1 LSKYCT
7 LAPPFKGLFKTGIK
21 TATMKRKI
29 IASIIALIAFTGF
42 VSAQKFCFVDTDYI
56 LNQSPAYQQAQ
67 DQLNQLSVGWQKEV
81 EAKYAEIDALYKNFQ
96 QEQLLLTDELRQ
108 KREAEIVEKEK
119 DAKEF
124 QKSKFGVD
132 GELFKKRQEL
142 VKPIQDQVYNA
153 VKEMAERGG
162 FAIVFDKA
170 SSDITMLYT
179 NSKYDKSDD
188 VLEILGWKKTGGGGG
203 SSGTKKTN

>member
-1 LSKYCT
+1 
-7 LAPPFKGLFKTGIK
+7 
-21 TATMKRKI
+21 MKRKI
-29 IASIIALIAFTGF
+29 FSIVIALLATAGFTYG
-42 VSAQKFCFVDTDYI
+42 QKFCFVDSDYI
-56 LNQSPAYQQAQ
+56 LGQSPAYQQAQ
-67 DQLNQLSVGWQKEV
+67 TQLNDLSVQWQKEV

-119 DAKEF
+119 EAKDF

-142 VKPIQDQVYNA
+142 VKPIQDQIYNA

-162 FAIVFDKA
+162 YAVVFDKA
-170 SSDITMLYT
+170 SDLTILYS
-179 NSKYDKSDD
+179 NPKYDKSDD
-188 VLEILGWKKTGGGGG
+188 VLEILGWKKSGGSGGGG
-203 SSGTKKTN
+203 SSGSGGK